1 MSFVHLH
8 NHTDY
13 SLLDGAA
20 SISSLVKKAKHLGQP
35 GIAITDHGNLFGAY
49 LFYKVCKEQGIN
61 PIIGCEFYVAP
72 HSRHEKKG
80 SESGNKYYHLILLAK
95 NEAGYRNL
103 MYLNTYSYTEG
114 FYYKPRIDWELL
126 ERYHDNL
133 ICSTACIAGE
143 IPQLILEHKHHE
155 AETTILRYR
164 ELFGKEN
171 FFLELQDHGIKEEF
185 IVNKE
190 LVQFSKKHEIQ
201 LIATNDIHYT
211 DKSDAEAH
219 DVLLCI
225 GTNAKVSD
233 EKRMRFPGDE
243 FYLKTE
249 EEMQKLFS
257 EVPEALA
264 NTLLINEMVAI
275 KFPAPGPLL
284 PEYTIPD
291 EFTPELRTKNE
302 KNVQRIRDR
311 YNAMSNEVIVRWDPR
326 AGKMPV
332 EELAEDIRAKLSM
345 RLNDPVTHYL
355 VWLSSKGLEERYQ
368 NITKELIERLD
379 YELSIIIFMDFVGY
393 FLIVADFIRWAKRNN
408 ILVGPGR
415 GSGAG
420 SLVAY
425 TIQIT
430 NIDPIKYDLLFERFL
445 NPERVSMPDFDVDF
459 CYENRERVINYVK
472 AKYGEN
478 SVGQIITFGTLK
490 AKAVVKDVARAL
502 GIGFDE
508 ANSITDLVPDDPK
521 ITIDKAIELSPELAE
536 KARDPRYTKLFEIA
550 RKLENK
556 RRNASTHASGVVI
569 GKWELIDFVP
579 LYKDAKSGAVL
590 TQFTMD
596 QIEACGLVKM
606 DFLGLKTLTLIN
618 NTLSLIKAS
627 RGIDIDIEK
636 IPQDDDAT
644 FDMLG
649 EGKSICVFQF
659 ESAGMQKI
667 LTQAKPRSIEEL
679 IALNALYRPGPLAY
693 IPQFIDCKFGRKPI
707 VYPHPSLEKYL
718 KKTYGVIVY
727 QEQVM
732 QVAQE
737 IAGYSLGRADVLRR
751 AMGKKKADV
760 LAQEEKPFI
769 ESAVKKGYKAEDAKR
784 IYDILIPFA
793 EYGFNKSHAAA
804 YAILAYQTAWLKV
817 HYTAEFLAANLTNEV
832 NNIEKLTEYIAE
844 AKSFGITVEAPH
856 VNTSEVKFTVQKEKI
871 IYGLIGIKG
880 VGENVAQ
887 SIVETRIK
895 DGPYK
900 DFLDF
905 LERAGTKVCNKRTLE
920 FLIKTGCFDNLGHN
934 RRELLLNMEKAVSY
948 IDKKLEICETGNL
961 FDINSCEGFPPFVW
975 EAADEFS
982 YQEILKFEKEYLG
995 FYFSG
1000 HPLDEYKQVYERC
1013 NSFDFAHPERSSVG
1027 KEYTVIGQLIDY
1039 RELRTKQGKPMALGK
1054 IEGYDGVIELVV
1066 FERELEQY
1074 RNRFVLDTIIFLSGT
1089 IDTKR
1094 DRPSFKVSKVLEHSD
1109 LKQKS
1114 IRELHIVLTPIRNED
1129 ALDPLKEI
1137 IMEDRGQCS
1146 IIFHVPE
1153 NNHVVLIRANNAL
1166 SCSSSQEV
1174 LGKIKA
1180 LPVVQEAWFA

>member
-20 SISSLVKKAKHLGQP
+20 SIDSLVKKAKSLGQP
-35 GIAITDHGNLFGAY
+35 GLAITDHGNLFGAY

-103 MYLNTYSYTEG
+103 MYLNTYSYLEG

-143 IPQLILEHKHHE
+143 IPSLIIENKHKE
-155 AETTILRYR
+155 AEALIFRYH

-171 FFLELQDHGIKEEF
+171 FFLELQNHGIKEEY
-185 IVNKE
+185 IVNRA
-190 LVQFSKKHEIQ
+190 LIDIGHRNSIP

-211 DKSDAEAH
+211 EKSDAEAH

-243 FYLKTE
+243 FYLKTA

-257 EVPEALA
+257 EVPEALS
-264 NTLLINEMVAI
+264 NTLLINEMVSI

-284 PEYTIPD
+284 PEYKIPD
-291 EFTPELRTKNE
+291 EFTPELRAQNE
-302 KNVQRIRDR
+302 ENVARIQKR
-311 YNAMSNEVIVRWDPR
+311 YDAMSNEVIVRWDPR
-326 AGKMPV
+326 AGKM
-332 EELAEDIRAKLSM
+332 ETNELANDIRNKLAV
-345 RLNDPVTHYL
+345 RLKDPVTHYL
-355 VWLSSKGLEERYQ
+355 VWLSNKGLSERYQ
-368 NITKELIERLD
+368 TITQELVERLD

-393 FLIVADFIRWAKRNN
+393 FLIVADFIRWAKRNG

-425 TIQIT
+425 AIQIT

-445 NPERVSMPDFDVDF
+445 NPERISMPDFDVDF

-472 AKYGEN
+472 EKYGES

-508 ANSITDLVPDDPK
+508 ANSITDLVPEEQK
-521 ITIDKAIELSPELAE
+521 MTIDKAIELSPALAE
-536 KARDPRYTKLFEIA
+536 KAQDPRYQKLFEIA

-579 LYKDAKSGAVL
+579 LYKDPKSGAVL

-606 DFLGLKTLTLIN
+606 DFLGLKTLTLIG
-618 NTLSLIKAS
+618 NTLALIKAS
-627 RGIDIDIEK
+627 QGIDIDIEK

-649 EGKSICVFQF
+649 EGKSVCVFQF
-659 ESAGMQKI
+659 ESEGMQQI
-667 LTQAKPRSIEEL
+667 LIQAKPRSIEEL
-679 IALNALYRPGPLAY
+679 IALNALYRPGPMAY

-737 IAGYSLGRADVLRR
+737 IAGCSLGRADVLRR

-769 ESAVKKGYKAEDAKR
+769 EGAVTKGYKAEDAKR
-784 IYDILIPFA
+784 IFDILVPFA

-804 YAILAYQTAWLKV
+804 YAILAYETAWLKA
-817 HYTAEFLAANLTNEV
+817 HYPAEFLAANLTNEV
-832 NNIEKLTEYIAE
+832 NNIDKLTQYIAE
-844 AKSFGITVEAPH
+844 AKTFGIKVKAPH
-856 VNTSEVKFTVQKEKI
+856 VNISEDKFIVNNGEI

-880 VGENVAQ
+880 VGESVAQ
-887 SIVETRIK
+887 LIVATRQK
-895 DGPYK
+895 GGAYK

-905 LERAGTKVCNKRTLE
+905 LERVGIKACNKRTLE
-920 FLIKTGCFDNLGHN
+920 FLIKTGCFDGLGHN
-934 RRELLLNMEKAVSY
+934 RRELLLNLEKAVSY
-948 IDKKLEICETGNL
+948 VEKKLEICETGNL

-975 EAADEFS
+975 EPIEEYS
-982 YQEILKFEKEYLG
+982 YQELLKFEKEYLG

-1000 HPLDEYKQVYERC
+1000 HPLDEFRQIYERC
-1013 NSFDFAHPERSSVG
+1013 NSVDFLHPERASSS
-1027 KEYTVIGQLIDY
+1027 KEYTLIGQLIDFKEI
-1039 RELRTKQGKPMALGK
+1039 RSKTGKPMAIGK
-1054 IEGYDGVIELVV
+1054 IEGYDGVMDIVV
-1066 FERELEQY
+1066 FEKELEQFRNKFILDSIMFLAGSIDPS
-1074 RNRFVLDTIIFLSGT
+1074 RNRL
-1089 IDTKR
+1089 
-1094 DRPSFKVSKVLEHSD
+1094 SFKVSRVLDAGD

-1114 IRELHIVLTPIRNED
+1114 VRELHITLTHIESED
-1129 ALDPLKEI
+1129 SLDALKEI
-1137 IMEDRGQCS
+1137 LMEQRGQCS
-1146 IIFHVPE
+1146 ILFHVPE
-1153 NNHVVLIRANNAL
+1153 NNHLVTVKANNAL
-1166 SCSSSQEV
+1166 SCPANQDII
-1174 LGKIKA
+1174 GRIKA
-1180 LPVVQEAWFA
+1180 LPVVQDAWFD